1 MQVGMGGGK
10 GGRGEGGNVKH
21 VYCIQYSMWIVKE
34 NGNGKEKTQEYGRW
48 EITSILG
55 MRVGGL

>member
-1 MQVGMGGGK
+1 MQVGMGGGGK
-10 GGRGEGGNVKH
+10 GGRGECEA
-21 VYCIQYSMWIVKE
+21 CIQYRMWILKE
-34 NGNGKEKTQEYGRW
+34 NGNGKDKTQEYGRW